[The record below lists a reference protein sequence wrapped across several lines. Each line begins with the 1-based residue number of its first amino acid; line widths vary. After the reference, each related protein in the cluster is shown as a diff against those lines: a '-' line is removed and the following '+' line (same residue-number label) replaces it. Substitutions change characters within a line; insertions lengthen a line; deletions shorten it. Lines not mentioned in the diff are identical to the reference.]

1 MKKKLVQMIDVAK
14 TVSALSAAD
23 GCWTENGSRSL
34 DAVFRMPV
42 FQEGHSRSPKTP
54 PDFRAADVLFR
65 WIERLRASG
74 RTPRAPER
82 RQIEARLSRK
92 GQDTIKDASRIGYP
106 SVERPF
112 GIARAE
118 RLPDSRGAAKAVGQD
133 KSSKASKW
141 IIILF

>member
-14 TVSALSAAD
+14 TVSALSAED
-23 GCWTENGSRSL
+23 GCWMENGSRSL

-42 FQEGHSRSPKTP
+42 FQEATATARKPVPIPVP
-54 PDFRAADVLFR
+54 PDVLFR
-65 WIERLRASG
+65 WIERPRASG

-82 RQIEARLSRK
+82 RQIEARLSRN
-92 GQDTIKDASRIGYP
+92 GQDAIKDACRIGYP

-112 GIARAE
+112 GIAQAE
-118 RLPDSRGAAKAVGQD
+118 RLPDSRGAAKAVGKD

-141 IIILF
+141 ITILF